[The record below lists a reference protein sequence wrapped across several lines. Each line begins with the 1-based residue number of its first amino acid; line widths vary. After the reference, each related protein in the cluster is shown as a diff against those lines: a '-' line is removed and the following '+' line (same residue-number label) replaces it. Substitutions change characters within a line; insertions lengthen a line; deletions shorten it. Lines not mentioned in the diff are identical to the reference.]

1 MITGDNPLTAVHVA
15 RDVEIVD
22 RDALILD
29 VPEGSSSLVWR
40 SVDDAVNI
48 TVDPSKPIDT
58 SLFDKYDI
66 CITGAAM
73 KLYESHPSWKD
84 LVQNTWVYARVS
96 PSQKEFIL
104 TSLKSLGYV
113 TLMAGDGTND
123 VGALKQAHIGVALL
137 GGTEE
142 DLKKIAEH
150 QRNERLKKVYES
162 QLKISARFNQ
172 PPPPVPPLIAHLYP
186 EVVEAQKKAAAD
198 QQNARKTNPM
208 EKFDMAS
215 ITDKLAEMEGEDEV
229 PKIKLGD
236 ASCAAPF
243 TSKLSN
249 VKASECPSVVMG

>member
-15 RDVEIVD
+15 REVEIVD

-29 VPEGSSSLVWR
+29 VPEGTNGLVWR
-40 SVDDAVNI
+40 SVDDTVNI
-48 TVDPSKPIDT
+48 TVDPSAPIDT

-73 KLYESHPSWKD
+73 KHYEEHPSWKD

-96 PSQKEFIL
+96 PAQKEFIL
-104 TSLKSLGYV
+104 TTLKSLGYV

-137 GGTEE
+137 DGTEE

-150 QRNERLKKVYES
+150 QRNERVKKVYEQ

-172 PPPPVPPLIAHLYP
+172 PPPPVPPVIAHLYP
-186 EVVEAQKKAAAD
+186 DVVEAQKKAAAD
-198 QQNARKTNPM
+198 LQTARKKNPM
-208 EKFDMAS
+208 EKVCLM
-215 ITDKLAEMEGEDEV
+215 
-229 PKIKLGD
+229 
-236 ASCAAPF
+236 F
-243 TSKLSN
+243 TAIESN
-249 VKASECPSVVMG
+249 CLIFVN